1 MDDEDTAAK
10 ILAAKHPSEA
20 KRLGRKV
27 KNFDQEKW
35 NANADRIVE
44 EGNWAKFSQL
54 EELKK
59 VLLGTG
65 EREIVEARQAPTSTC
80 SVPLC

>member
-1 MDDEDTAAK
+1 MGDEYTAAK

-20 KRLGRKV
+20 KRLGRQV
-27 KNFDQEKW
+27 KNFDQKKW

-44 EGNWAKFSQL
+44 EANWEKFSQL
-54 EELKK
+54 EELKQ

-65 EREIVEARQAPTSTC
+65 EREIVEARQ
-80 SVPLC
+80 VPSPELGA